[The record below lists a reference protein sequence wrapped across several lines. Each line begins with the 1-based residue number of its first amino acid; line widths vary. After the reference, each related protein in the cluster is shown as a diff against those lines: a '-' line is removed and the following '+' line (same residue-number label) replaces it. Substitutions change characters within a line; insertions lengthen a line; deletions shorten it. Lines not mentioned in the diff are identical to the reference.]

1 MGGATMSNGLKG
13 VVIGAVLVVLGALVM
28 FLCIGTIE
36 FRELGW
42 ALGFAILVSSVLY
55 IPVFCFHYYETGSL
69 HQAFFKGFEFW
80 IHSVL
85 EIFSSVS

>member
-1 MGGATMSNGLKG
+1 MSNGLKG

-80 IHSVL
+80 IHSVS

>member
-1 MGGATMSNGLKG
+1 MSNVSKG
-13 VVIGAVLVVLGALVM
+13 VVIGAVLVVFGALVM
-28 FLCIGTIE
+28 FLCIDTIE

-42 ALGFAILVSSVLY
+42 ALVFAILVSSVLY

-69 HQAFFKGFEFW
+69 RESFFKCFEFC
-80 IHSVL
+80 IQYVS

>member
-1 MGGATMSNGLKG
+1 MSNGLR
-13 VVIGAVLVVLGALVM
+13 VVVLGAVLVVLGALVM
-28 FLCIGTIE
+28 FLCIDTIE

-69 HQAFFKGFEFW
+69 RESFFRGFEFW
-80 IHSVL
+80 IHSVS
-85 EIFSSVS
+85 EIFSSGS

>member
-1 MGGATMSNGLKG
+1 MMSNGLKG
-13 VVIGAVLVVLGALVM
+13 LVVGAVLVVLGALVM
-28 FLCIGTIE
+28 FLCIDTIE

-55 IPVFCFHYYETGSL
+55 VPVFCFHYYETGSL
-69 HQAFFKGFEFW
+69 RQAFFKGFEFW
-80 IHSVL
+80 IHSVS

>member
-1 MGGATMSNGLKG
+1 MSNGLKG
-13 VVIGAVLVVLGALVM
+13 LVIGAVLVVLGALVM
-28 FLCIGTIE
+28 FLCIDTIE

-55 IPVFCFHYYETGSL
+55 VPVFCFHYYETGSL
-69 HQAFFKGFEFW
+69 RQAFFKGFEFW
-80 IHSVL
+80 IHSVS

>member
-1 MGGATMSNGLKG
+1 MSNVSKG
-13 VVIGAVLVVLGALVM
+13 VVIGAVLVVFGALVM
-28 FLCIGTIE
+28 FLCIDTIE

-42 ALGFAILVSSVLY
+42 ALVFAILVSSVLY

-69 HQAFFKGFEFW
+69 RESFFKGFDFL
-80 IHSVL
+80 IHSVS